1 MITQRR
7 LAMKNNTALRI
18 LVLVAAAALMSTFMV
33 SCGAPASTGQ
43 ADPPPSAPSV
53 PDLTVPPPGSQATL
67 EKWDSFSEEKKNEAW
82 AGYLAENV
90 TETVAAPVTKT
101 APPAAVVVGE
111 LTRAPID
118 LYYYGLGELKAG
130 REQRVSPLVTG
141 VVASLYVNEGDFVEP
156 GDLLFSLDSN
166 DLIRDIE
173 LVSDKWNAELEL
185 AQIRLNETLADYEAL
200 NSLYERDLISK
211 SENDSARKSWEE
223 AKIAYEKVRLAK
235 TTELEKLQENLRT
248 SLTVSP
254 GRGYVSAISF
264 NAGEQINSGDFI
276 EIVDIENIV
285 ISIPVPENIITRV
298 AIGNMVFAKQASAP
312 SYSLE
317 GEVTGRGIISD
328 SNRSFEVIAQ
338 LDNPDERLLPGMLM
352 EAQIRIAQLTPN
364 FIIPKESL
372 LSDGSEHFIFIID
385 KTAARRVPVTM
396 GQSRGTLVQ
405 ISGAINEGDLL
416 VLQGQSY
423 LREGAAVKIVETR
436 EYLPERREL

>member
-1 MITQRR
+1 
-7 LAMKNNTALRI
+7 
-18 LVLVAAAALMSTFMV
+18 
-33 SCGAPASTGQ
+33 
-43 ADPPPSAPSV
+43 
-53 PDLTVPPPGSQATL
+53 
-67 EKWDSFSEEKKNEAW
+67 
-82 AGYLAENV
+82 
-90 TETVAAPVTKT
+90 
-101 APPAAVVVGE
+101 
-111 LTRAPID
+111 
-118 LYYYGLGELKAG
+118 
-130 REQRVSPLVTG
+130 